1 MCSHGYLAKN
11 DGQETLL
18 RRVTI
23 SWVIEDRWNLDRK
36 WEAGSRQRKQ
46 HMQNQR
52 AKELCKVWAWKK
64 VTARKVYVGKEMYL
78 ERCDRG
84 RSWQTL
90 CAFLFFFFIN
100 LFINFW
106 LRWVFLA
113 ACGLSLVAA
122 SGGYSSLRRAGSSLR
137 WLLLLQSTGSRHA
150 GFSSCGLQAVERRL
164 SSYGARA

>member
-1 MCSHGYLAKN
+1 MADPVCLS
-11 DGQETLL
+11 
-18 RRVTI
+18 
-23 SWVIEDRWNLDRK
+23 
-36 WEAGSRQRKQ
+36 
-46 HMQNQR
+46 
-52 AKELCKVWAWKK
+52 
-64 VTARKVYVGKEMYL
+64 
-78 ERCDRG
+78 
-84 RSWQTL
+84 
-90 CAFLFFFFIN
+90 FFFFFIN